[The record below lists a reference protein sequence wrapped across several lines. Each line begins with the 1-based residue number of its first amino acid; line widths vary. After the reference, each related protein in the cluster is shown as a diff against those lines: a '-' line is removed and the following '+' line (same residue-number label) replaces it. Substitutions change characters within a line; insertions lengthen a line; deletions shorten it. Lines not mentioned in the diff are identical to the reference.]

1 MVEGRQEGTQSRKYG
16 LVISKFYVQER
27 ELIMAGH
34 AEQPGGEGKRGET
47 QIFVKEAVAREPVTR
62 GLELWT

>member
-1 MVEGRQEGTQSRKYG
+1 MVEGRQEETQSRKYG

-27 ELIMAGH
+27 ELITAGH

-47 QIFVKEAVAREPVTR
+47 QTLLKKQGP
-62 GLELWT
+62 GNL